1 MDERQFY
8 DRSNEFLSSLS
19 LPTHHTPWRRFL
31 IRNTEDRFQRA
42 AACLDGGYSFLDL
55 GCGDGQLTALAL
67 RNYSKVNGID
77 ITGKRVEE
85 ARNRC
90 IALGKPDQIGEFLVT
105 NLNEPIPFPDSSM
118 DAISAISVLEHVF
131 DVYDFVRECRRAL
144 KPEGVLVI
152 EVPNLAY
159 FKHRIRLALG
169 YLPVTSSPHGWADGY
184 GWDGGHLH
192 YFTKDTVTGLLTN
205 EGFKVSEVMESRAP
219 FAKQRSY
226 WTSLLAGNFL
236 IKSIKIK

>member
-1 MDERQFY
+1 MDEKKFY

-19 LPTHHTPWRRFL
+19 FPNRQSPWRRFL
-31 IRNTEDRFQRA
+31 MRHTEDRFERA
-42 AACLDGGYSFLDL
+42 MSCLEDGHSFLDL
-55 GCGDGQLTALAL
+55 GCGDGQLAALAM

-77 ITGKRVEE
+77 ITSKRVEE
-85 ARNRC
+85 ARSRC
-90 IALGKPDQIGEFLVT
+90 ISLGKPDQIGEFLVA

-131 DVYDFVRECRRAL
+131 DVYDFVRECKRVLRP
-144 KPEGVLVI
+144 KGELVI

-159 FKHRIRLALG
+159 IKHRVKLVLG
-169 YLPVTSSPHGWADGY
+169 HLPITSSPHGWADGY

-192 YFTKDTVTGLLTN
+192 YFTKDAVTDLLTS
-205 EGFKVSEVMESRAP
+205 EGFKVSKIMESRAP

-226 WTSLLAGNFL
+226 WASLLAGNFL
-236 IKSIKIK
+236 IKSKKIK